1 MITLL
6 MAMIRESLAIQHE
19 RDLVY
24 CRNRVKEVAVK
35 MGMGIVNQT
44 KLITATSEIA
54 RNMLIYGG
62 GGIVRLEVIIR
73 GKQEGIQLVFED
85 KGPGIAD
92 IQKAMQ
98 DGFTTGR
105 TLGMGLP
112 GAKRLVNE
120 FAIQS
125 TLGQGTTVKI
135 LKWKNG

>member
-1 MITLL
+1 MPMIT
-6 MAMIRESLAIQHE
+6 MIKESLAIQQE

-24 CRNRVKEVAVK
+24 CRNRVKEVSAK
-35 MGMGIVNQT
+35 IGMGIVNQT

-62 GGIVRLEVIIR
+62 GGIMIIEVVNR
-73 GKQEGIQLVFED
+73 GKQDGVQLIFED
-85 KGPGIAD
+85 KGPGIPD
-92 IQKAMQ
+92 VEKAMQ

-120 FAIQS
+120 FSIQS
-125 TLGQGTTVKI
+125 TVGKGTIVKM

>member
-1 MITLL
+1 MKMPMNMLK
-6 MAMIRESLAIQHE
+6 ESLAIQQE

-24 CRNRVKEVAVK
+24 CRNRVKEVSVK
-35 MGMGIVNQT
+35 IGMGIVNQT

-54 RNMLIYGG
+54 RNMLTYGG
-62 GGIVRLEVIIR
+62 GGIVIIEVINR
-73 GKQEGIQLVFED
+73 GKQDGVQLIFED
-85 KGPGIAD
+85 KGPGIPD
-92 IQKAMQ
+92 IDKAMQ

-120 FAIQS
+120 FSIQS
-125 TLGQGTTVKI
+125 TVGKGTIVKM

>member
-1 MITLL
+1 MMIKEN
-6 MAMIRESLAIQHE
+6 MAIQQE
-19 RDLVY
+19 RDLIF
-24 CRNRVKEVAVK
+24 CRNRVKEVAGK
-35 MGMGIVNQT
+35 IGMGLVNQT
-44 KLITATSEIA
+44 KLITATSELA

-62 GGIVRLEVIIR
+62 GGIMRLEIITR
-73 GKQEGIQLVFED
+73 GKLEGIQLTFED

-92 IQKAMQ
+92 VDKAMQ

-120 FAIQS
+120 FSIQS
-125 TLGQGTTVKI
+125 TPGKGTTVKI

>member
-1 MITLL
+1 MPMIT
-6 MAMIRESLAIQHE
+6 MIKESLVIQQE
-19 RDLVY
+19 RDLVF
-24 CRNRVKEVAVK
+24 CRNRVKEVAAK
-35 MGMGIVNQT
+35 IGMGIVNQT

-62 GGIVRLEVIIR
+62 GGIMIIEVINR
-73 GKQEGIQLVFED
+73 GKQDGVQLIFED
-85 KGPGIAD
+85 KGPGIPD
-92 IQKAMQ
+92 VDKAMQ

-120 FAIQS
+120 FSIQS
-125 TLGQGTTVKI
+125 TIGKGTIVKM

>member
-1 MITLL
+1 MKMPMNMIK
-6 MAMIRESLAIQHE
+6 ESLAIQQE

-24 CRNRVKEVAVK
+24 CRNRVKEVSVK
-35 MGMGIVNQT
+35 IGMGIVNQT

-54 RNMLIYGG
+54 RNMLTYGG
-62 GGIVRLEVIIR
+62 GGIVIIEVINR
-73 GKQEGIQLVFED
+73 GKQDGVQLIFED
-85 KGPGIAD
+85 KGPGIPD
-92 IQKAMQ
+92 IEKAMK

-120 FAIQS
+120 FSIQS
-125 TLGQGTTVKI
+125 TVGKGTIVKM

>member
-1 MITLL
+1 MPMNMLK
-6 MAMIRESLAIQHE
+6 ESLAIQQE

-24 CRNRVKEVAVK
+24 CRNRVKEVSMK
-35 MGMGIVNQT
+35 IGMGIVNQT

-62 GGIVRLEVIIR
+62 GGIVIIEVINR
-73 GKQEGIQLVFED
+73 GKQDGVQLIFED
-85 KGPGIAD
+85 KGPGIPD
-92 IQKAMQ
+92 IEKAMQ

-120 FAIQS
+120 FSIQS
-125 TLGQGTTVKI
+125 TVGKGTIVKM

>member
-1 MITLL
+1 
-6 MAMIRESLAIQHE
+6 MAMIKEKLAIQQE

-54 RNMLIYGG
+54 RNMLIYGHG
-62 GGIVRLEVIIR
+62 GTMLLEVVTR
-73 GKQEGIQLVFED
+73 GKLEGIQLVFED

-98 DGFTTGR
+98 DGFTTGQS
-105 TLGMGLP
+105 LGMGLP
-112 GAKRLVNE
+112 GARRLVNE
-120 FAIQS
+120 FSIQS
-125 TLGQGTTVKI
+125 TPGQGTTVKL

>member
-1 MITLL
+1 MKMPMNMIK
-6 MAMIRESLAIQHE
+6 ESLAIQQE

-24 CRNRVKEVAVK
+24 CRNRVKEVSVK
-35 MGMGIVNQT
+35 IGMGIVNQT

-54 RNMLIYGG
+54 RNMLTYGG
-62 GGIVRLEVIIR
+62 GGIVIIEVINR
-73 GKQEGIQLVFED
+73 GKQDGVQLIFED
-85 KGPGIAD
+85 KGPGIPD
-92 IQKAMQ
+92 IDKAMQ

-120 FAIQS
+120 FSIQS
-125 TLGQGTTVKI
+125 TVGKGTIVKM

>member
-1 MITLL
+1 M
-6 MAMIRESLAIQHE
+6 MATIRESLIVQQE
-19 RDLVY
+19 RDLVV

-35 MGMGIVNQT
+35 IGMGIVNQT

-62 GGIVRLEVIIR
+62 GGVMRLEVITR

-120 FAIQS
+120 FTIQS
-125 TLGQGTTVKI
+125 TFGKGTTVKL

>member
-1 MITLL
+1 MTTLL
-6 MAMIRESLAIQHE
+6 MTIKETIAIQHE
-19 RDLVY
+19 RDLVF
-24 CRNRVKEVAVK
+24 CRNRVKEVAAK

-54 RNMLIYGG
+54 RNMLTYGG
-62 GGIVRLEVIIR
+62 GGIMKLEVIVR
-73 GKQEGIQLVFED
+73 GRLEGVQLTFED

-92 IQKAMQ
+92 IDKAMQ

-120 FAIQS
+120 FFIQS
-125 TLGQGTTVKI
+125 ALGKGTTVKI

>member
-1 MITLL
+1 MTMLIK
-6 MAMIRESLAIQHE
+6 ESLIIQQE

-24 CRNRVKEVAVK
+24 CRNRVKEVAAK
-35 MGMGIVNQT
+35 IGMGIVNQT

-62 GGIVRLEVIIR
+62 GGTMRLEVVTK

-98 DGFTTGR
+98 DGYTTGR
-105 TLGMGLP
+105 SLGMGLP

-120 FAIQS
+120 FVIQS
-125 TLGQGTTVKI
+125 AIGQGTTVKM